1 MAWID
6 KIVMP
11 MRRLMRQGGV
21 WSRLFVLLLLSVLSG
36 CSSIADSSWF
46 SAYTGE
52 NMASYLQ
59 VRPSPVQTG
68 WVSIYTIGQHAADIT
83 DFSRGQ
89 GSIIEDIFKASAP
102 GWDVSYAKLTSWDD
116 TTAIDTIRKQC
127 APDISKDVQ
136 SIYWLLI
143 HNSIESGTNR
153 YKTHYLL
160 LDRSCQVVDEQVV
173 FSAFEDGWDEDSYSL
188 GRIAGSSIGINAA
201 SLVYMAHNERMKT
214 VSVESETKAA
224 DLEKKAADEASRL
237 AEQQR
242 QESLRQAEQQRQQ
255 LAARVKGQPCPSR
268 EPGWFYLKGRCNK
281 QHQPQGQG
289 EAETDDRSWR
299 YVGQFK
305 AGRMVNGTFS
315 QNGQPIFIGGMQ
327 NGRFEG
333 KGRCA
338 VNGAFEACEFRQGQR
353 VDALFQQRMA
363 QRQAQELAIRQAE
376 AEDAANRARHEEARQ
391 QRQALAQKITECR
404 RSAEEQSGINT
415 TCTCDAAGE
424 IYCNNHNKGINALLG
439 ALDGISAAAQE
450 SVDASTE
457 SLNNMIA
464 AQRAAELQAQSEAD
478 QYGGESAPAATLSES
493 ERAAIAAQVAAQL
506 ATPQPTVTTPVAT
519 QPKPV
524 TQSTESSASTKQPEA
539 EPVSNN
545 EILPEAVAVCRKNGG
560 GYWFCD
566 GPIQMTSVG
575 EQGEEGLAKVR
586 ATSGCRSPRSQAG
599 TTSDGWTIYLCGYG
613 LDSYD
618 RDLVSIRHL
627 VLPRLSYNC
636 PNAKDK
642 DPSDHKCHQAY
653 TTIEHY

>member
-1 MAWID
+1 MAWIE
-6 KIVMP
+6 KIVM

-21 WSRLFVLLLLSVLSG
+21 WGRLFVLLLLSVLSG
-36 CSSIADSSWF
+36 CSLLPTPAGMSNYSGS
-46 SAYTGE
+46 
-52 NMASYLQ
+52 NMAGYIKDS
-59 VRPSPVQTG
+59 PSPVQIG
-68 WVSIYTIGQHAADIT
+68 WVSIYTIGQSESEIANFA
-83 DFSRGQ
+83 RGQ
-89 GSIIEDIFKASAP
+89 GSIIEELFKASAP
-102 GWDVSYAKLTSWDD
+102 GWDVSYTKLTDWDD
-116 TTAIDTIRKQC
+116 AEAMNTLRKQC
-127 APDISKDVQ
+127 APDISEDVQ

-143 HNSIESGTNR
+143 HDSLDSDTDR
-153 YKTHYLL
+153 YKTHYVL
-160 LDRSCQVVDEQVV
+160 LDRSCQVVDEQVIY
-173 FSAFEDGWDEDSYSL
+173 STTDDSWYDEGYSL
-188 GRIAGSSIGINAA
+188 GRIAGSGIGIDVA
-201 SLVYMAHNERMKT
+201 SLVYKAHNEQMKT
-214 VSVESETKAA
+214 VAVQLETKAA
-224 DLEKKAADEASRL
+224 AIEKKAADEASRL

-242 QESLRQAEQQRQQ
+242 
-255 LAARVKGQPCPSR
+255 ARVKGQPCPSR

-315 QNGQPIFIGGMQ
+315 QNGQAIFIGGMQ

-363 QRQAQELAIRQAE
+363 QLQAQELAMRQAE
-376 AEDAANRARHEEARQ
+376 AEDAANRARHEAARQ
-391 QRQALAQKITECR
+391 QRQALAQKLTECR

-424 IYCNNHNKGINALLG
+424 IYCNNHNNGINALLG

-450 SVDASTE
+450 SADASTE

-464 AQRAAELQAQSEAD
+464 AQRAAELQAQSESD
-478 QYGGESAPAATLSES
+478 QYGGEPAPAATLSES

-566 GPIQMTSVG
+566 GPVQMTSVG

>member
-11 MRRLMRQGGV
+11 MGITHGV
-21 WSRLFVLLLLSVLSG
+21 GIIWRPLLALVALASLHGCSLPTPTYVSADDVLSQ
-36 CSSIADSSWF
+36 F
-46 SAYTGE
+46 QE
-52 NMASYLQ
+52 
-59 VRPSPVQTG
+59 RPESGRSGVLH
-68 WVSIYTIGQHAADIT
+68 VYTIGGVETANFT
-83 DFSRGQ
+83 RGE
-89 GSIIEDIFKASAP
+89 SDLLVEAVTASAP
-102 GWDVSYAKLTSWDD
+102 GWDVSYSALNHEEDATVEDE
-116 TTAIDTIRKQC
+116 IRKQC
-127 APDISKDVQ
+127 IPAQGGEERSV
-136 SIYWLLI
+136 YWVLLE
-143 HNSIESGTNR
+143 NSSELESMEYLSR
-153 YKTHYLL
+153 YLV
-160 LDRSCQVVDEQVV
+160 LDRDCHPLAKQTLRIGSNDMWGDEGYTVGRFGASKIGSVVLPTI
-173 FSAFEDGWDEDSYSL
+173 YST
-188 GRIAGSSIGINAA
+188 
-201 SLVYMAHNERMKT
+201 HNEYAQIA
-214 VSVESETKAA
+214 VAEV
-224 DLEKKAADEASRL
+224 EKKAADEVSRL

-242 QESLRQAEQQRQQ
+242 QESLQQAELQRQQ
-255 LAARVKGQPCPSR
+255 LAARMKGQPCPSR

-281 QHQPQGQG
+281 QHQPKGQG

-299 YVGQFK
+299 YVGEFK
-305 AGRMVNGTFS
+305 AGQMVNGTFS
-315 QNGQPIFIGGMQ
+315 QNGQPIFLGGMQ

-338 VNGAFEACEFRQGQR
+338 VNGTFEACEFRQGQR

-363 QRQAQELAIRQAE
+363 QLQAQELAIRQAE

-450 SVDASTE
+450 SADASTE

-478 QYGGESAPAATLSES
+478 QYGGEPAPAATLSEN

-524 TQSTESSASTKQPEA
+524 AQSTESSASTKQLEA